1 MPRAVVATLAA
12 VLLVASFAASPAVA
26 GASADRLQT
35 PDRFDTT
42 TFRVTLYENGSATWA
57 MVHYQPLETEND
69 TEQFRAYAT
78 NFEENETELYRDF
91 VTDAEALTRIG
102 TNKTDRRMTASN
114 FERSAGVEPS
124 QQRGAVRMSFRWE
137 NFSQVYAQ
145 RVVVSDVFDD
155 GFYLGESQRMVFDH
169 DTSME
174 FAAARPTPSST
185 SDPDSLRSSGS
196 VTYFGEQSFA
206 SSRPYIELA
215 QPEPQGT
222 ATPNTTVVA
231 NTAGESMWQFALVL
245 AVLALGAVAA
255 AAWRSGA
262 AGAVLGN
269 DDDGTATASETD
281 STSGTAV
288 EEPELLN
295 DDDRV
300 IKLLE
305 ENGGRMKQVDIVETT
320 EWSKSKVSMLLSDME
335 ENGDISKLRVG
346 RENIISLA
354 GEEPD
359 AAGSPFRRGVTS
371 LSLRYSL
378 VCPRPEPGTLC
389 TDRRPVQTG
398 SGIADHARLRVGPP
412 L

>member
-1 MPRAVVATLAA
+1 MSRAVVATLAA

-26 GASADRLQT
+26 ASSGDRLQT

-42 TFRVTLYENGSATWA
+42 TFRVTLYENGSATWTMA
-57 MVHYQPLETEND
+57 HYQPLETEND

-102 TNKTDRRMTASN
+102 TNKTDRQMTARN
-114 FERSAGVEPS
+114 FQRSAGVEPG
-124 QQRGAVRMSFRWE
+124 QERGAVRMSFRWE

-155 GFYLGESQRMVFDH
+155 GFYLGDSQRMVFDH

-174 FAAARPTPSST
+174 FAAARPTPTSM

-206 SSRPYIELA
+206 SSRPYIELV
-215 QPEPQGT
+215 EPGT
-222 ATPNTTVVA
+222 EETTTPSTTVVGA
-231 NTAGESMWQFALVL
+231 TAGESMWQFALVL

-262 AGAVLGN
+262 AGAILGG
-269 DDDGTATASETD
+269 DDDGGTATASETD
-281 STSGTAV
+281 STPGTAV

-335 ENGDISKLRVG
+335 EDGDISKLRVG

-359 AAGSPFRRGVTS
+359 AAGSPFD
-371 LSLRYSL
+371 
-378 VCPRPEPGTLC
+378 EE
-389 TDRRPVQTG
+389 
-398 SGIADHARLRVGPP
+398 
-412 L
+412 